1 MRYLFRTKANL
12 ALERDIG
19 KWWIDRDIISNI
31 TIGGCDN
38 VNQALQ
44 VYRERVEQFGVT
56 IAKSA
61 LSRKQ
66 PMYNLIG
73 GNAVQI
79 GYVINGWTDVDMGCN
94 GFVTKPI
101 VLWIEIFEINYP
113 FK

>member
-1 MRYLFRTKANL
+1 MRYLFRTKTTL
-12 ALERDIG
+12 SLERDIG
-19 KWWIDRDIISNI
+19 KWWIDRDIIHDF
-31 TIGGCDN
+31 TVGGCDN

-66 PMYNLIG
+66 PMYNCIG
-73 GNAVQI
+73 GENVQI
-79 GYVINGWTDVDMGCN
+79 GYVINGWSDFDNNCGS
-94 GFVTKPI
+94 FSTKPI
-101 VLWIEIFEINYP
+101 LLWVEIFEINYP